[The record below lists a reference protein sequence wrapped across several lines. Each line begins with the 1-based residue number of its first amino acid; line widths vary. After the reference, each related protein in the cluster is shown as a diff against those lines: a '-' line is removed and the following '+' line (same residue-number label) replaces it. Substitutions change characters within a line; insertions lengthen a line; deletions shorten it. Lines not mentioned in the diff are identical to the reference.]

1 MSIEKMSLVNI
12 MGSMTSLDRVLEAC
26 CKAEIF
32 HPEMAAGSSGKQG
45 FHPVQEENPYSPLLQ
60 RLTDAFHT
68 LSIPAGYSDYGKLSM
83 DVADLREAV
92 QKIWCEATQASKHS
106 EELKNSMTMHE
117 QVLAQVNHLRGLNVD
132 LENIVRAKYSVARFG
147 RLPKDSYLKLAYFE
161 KKNFFFF
168 DFDHDDDYYWGVYFA
183 PDENA
188 EEIEELFASLY
199 FEEIKLPDYAHGT
212 PKLAAQE
219 IERQLEKE
227 RAELKQVKDRL
238 KELGEGKRE
247 EFQKLY
253 SYLKMKN
260 DTFSYRRYAV
270 TAYRQFHLEGF
281 VPKSKVEDFIRL
293 FQDME
298 DVICE
303 EQPED
308 ADARLQPPVKLKTNW
323 FFKPFEMYV
332 TMYGLPGYYEMN
344 PTSFIGFIYVLLFG
358 MMFGDLGQGF
368 VLAVGGYLFW
378 KFKKMQLGAIVSRC
392 GISSMIFGTIYGSV
406 FGFENLLDPMFRAL
420 GFSEKPVD
428 VFKPETTN
436 MLLISVVGI
445 GVIVVASSIIMNI
458 YLGLKKKNLE
468 SAVFSNNGIAGLVLY
483 LGTIAAAVL
492 MLTSGINLFNPVFIL
507 LVIVLPIVLM
517 ALKEP
522 LAKLCE
528 HKHGIKPEGGIGGFI
543 MQTFFEL
550 FEMMLSYITNTLSF
564 LRVGGFVL
572 SHAGMMAVVMTLAE
586 MVGTAG
592 SPVVLVIGNLFV
604 MVLEGLL
611 VGIQVLR
618 LVFYETFSRF
628 YEGDGKPYVPAKV
641 EYGEEE
647 K

>member
-12 MGSMTSLDRVLEAC
+12 MGSMASLDRVLEAC
-26 CKAEIF
+26 CRAEIF
-32 HPEMAAGSSGKQG
+32 HPEMAAGSSGERG
-45 FHPVQEENPYSPLLQ
+45 FHPVLEENPYSPLLQ

-68 LSIPAGYSDYGKLSM
+68 LSIPTGYSDYGNLSM
-83 DVADLREAV
+83 DVADLKETV
-92 QKIWCEATQASKHS
+92 QNIWSEVTQASKNS
-106 EELKNSMTMHE
+106 EEMKNSITMHE
-117 QVLAQVNHLRGLNVD
+117 QVLAQVNHLQGLNVD
-132 LENIVRAKYSVARFG
+132 LENITRAKYSVARFG
-147 RLPKDSYLKLAYFE
+147 KLPKDSYLKLVYFE

-219 IERQLEKE
+219 IEKQLEKE
-227 RAELKQVKDRL
+227 RAELSQVKAQL

-247 EFQKLY
+247 ELQKLY

-260 DTFSYRRYAV
+260 DTFAYRRYAV

-281 VPKSKVEDFIRL
+281 VPKNQVREFMRL
-293 FQDME
+293 FENME

-368 VLAVGGYLFW
+368 VLVVGGYLFW
-378 KFKKMQLGAIVSRC
+378 KLKKMQLGAIVSRC

-458 YLGLKKKNLE
+458 YLGLKKKNYE
-468 SAVFSNNGIAGLVLY
+468 SAVFSNNGVAGLVLY

-507 LVIVLPIVLM
+507 LVIVLPIALM

-528 HKHGIKPEGGIGGFI
+528 HKHAEKPEGGIGGFI

-550 FEMMLSYITNTLSF
+550 FEMLLSYITNTLSF

-572 SHAGMMAVVMTLAE
+572 SHAGMMAVVMTLSE
-586 MVGTAG
+586 IVGTVG
-592 SPVVLVIGNLFV
+592 SPIVLVIGNLFV
-604 MVLEGLL
+604 LVLEGLL

-628 YEGDGKPYVPAKV
+628 YEGEGKPYSPAKV

>member
-1 MSIEKMSLVNI
+1 MSIEKMSLINI
-12 MGSMTSLDRVLEAC
+12 MGSMNSLDRVLELC
-26 CKAEIF
+26 CKTEIF
-32 HPEMAAGSSGKQG
+32 HPEMAAGSSGEKG
-45 FHPVQEENPYSPLLQ
+45 FHSIQEENPYSPLLQ

-68 LSIPAGYSDYGKLSM
+68 LSIPAVYSDYGSISM
-83 DVADLREAV
+83 DVADLWETVRN
-92 QKIWCEATQASKHS
+92 IWCDATEASKHS
-106 EELKNSMTMHE
+106 EELKNQIAMHE
-117 QVLAQVNHLRGLNVD
+117 QVLAQVNHLQGMNIN
-132 LENIVRAKYSVARFG
+132 LEDISRSKYSVAKFG
-147 RLPKDSYLKLAYFE
+147 KLPKDSYLKLSYFE

-183 PDENA
+183 PEESA

-212 PKLAAQE
+212 PQSAAHE
-219 IERQLEKE
+219 IEEQLKKE
-227 RAELKQVKDRL
+227 REELEIVHGQL

-281 VPKSKVEDFIRL
+281 VPKSQVDEFINL

-303 EQPED
+303 VQPED
-308 ADARLQPPVKLKTNW
+308 ADARLRPPVKLRTNW

-332 TMYGLPGYYEMN
+332 TMYGLPDYYDMN

-358 MMFGDLGQGF
+358 MMFGDLGQGL
-368 VLAVGGYLFW
+368 VLAIGGYLFW
-378 KFKKMQLGAIVSRC
+378 RFKKMQLGAIVSRC
-392 GISSMIFGTIYGSV
+392 GISSMVFGTIYGSV

-420 GFSEKPVD
+420 GFAEKPID

-458 YLGLKKKNLE
+458 YLGLRKKNYE

-483 LGTIAAAVL
+483 LGTILAAVL
-492 MLTSGINLFNPVFIL
+492 MLVSGINLFNPLFIL
-507 LVIVLPIVLM
+507 LVIVLPLVLM

-522 LAKLCE
+522 LARLCE
-528 HKHGIKPEGGIGGFI
+528 HKHGFKPEGGVGGFI

-572 SHAGMMAVVMTLAE
+572 SHAGMMSVVMTLAG

-592 SPVVLVIGNLFV
+592 SPIVVVIGNVFV

>member
-1 MSIEKMSLVNI
+1 MSIEKMSLINI
-12 MGSMTSLDRVLEAC
+12 MGSMNSLDRVLELC
-26 CKAEIF
+26 CKTEIF
-32 HPEMAAGSSGKQG
+32 HPEMAAGSSGEKG
-45 FHPVQEENPYSPLLQ
+45 FHSIQEENPYSPLLQ

-68 LSIPAGYSDYGKLSM
+68 LSIPAVYSDYGSISM
-83 DVADLREAV
+83 DVADLRETV
-92 QKIWCEATQASKHS
+92 RNIWCDATEASKHS
-106 EELKNSMTMHE
+106 EELKNQIAMHE
-117 QVLAQVNHLRGLNVD
+117 QVLAQVNHLQGMNIN
-132 LENIVRAKYSVARFG
+132 LEDISRSKYSVAKFG
-147 RLPKDSYLKLAYFE
+147 KLPKDSYLKLSYFE

-183 PDENA
+183 PEESA

-212 PKLAAQE
+212 PQSAAHE
-219 IERQLEKE
+219 IEEQLKKE
-227 RAELKQVKDRL
+227 REELEIVHGQL

-281 VPKSKVEDFIRL
+281 VPKSQVDEFINL

-303 EQPED
+303 VQPED
-308 ADARLQPPVKLKTNW
+308 ADARLRPPVKLRTNW

-332 TMYGLPGYYEMN
+332 TMYGLPDYYDMN

-358 MMFGDLGQGF
+358 MMFGDLGQGL
-368 VLAVGGYLFW
+368 VLAIGGYLFW
-378 KFKKMQLGAIVSRC
+378 RFKKMQLGAIVSRC
-392 GISSMIFGTIYGSV
+392 GISSMVFGTIYGSV

-420 GFSEKPVD
+420 GFAEKPID

-458 YLGLKKKNLE
+458 YLGLRKKNYE

-483 LGTIAAAVL
+483 LGTILAAVL
-492 MLTSGINLFNPVFIL
+492 MLVSGINLFNPLFIL
-507 LVIVLPIVLM
+507 LVIVLPLVLM

-522 LAKLCE
+522 LARLCE
-528 HKHGIKPEGGIGGFI
+528 HKHGFKPEGGVGGFI

-572 SHAGMMAVVMTLAE
+572 SHAGMMSVVMTLAG

-592 SPVVLVIGNLFV
+592 SPIVVVIGNVFV

>member
-1 MSIEKMSLVNI
+1 MSIEKMSLINI
-12 MGSMTSLDRVLEAC
+12 MGSMNSLDRVLELC
-26 CKAEIF
+26 CKTEIF
-32 HPEMAAGSSGKQG
+32 HPEMAAGSSGEKG
-45 FHPVQEENPYSPLLQ
+45 FHSIQEENPYSPLLQ

-68 LSIPAGYSDYGKLSM
+68 LSIPAVYSDYGSISM
-83 DVADLREAV
+83 DVADLRETV
-92 QKIWCEATQASKHS
+92 RNIWCDATEASKHS
-106 EELKNSMTMHE
+106 EELKNQIAMHE
-117 QVLAQVNHLRGLNVD
+117 QVLAQVNHLQGMNIN
-132 LENIVRAKYSVARFG
+132 LEDISRSKYSVAKFG
-147 RLPKDSYLKLAYFE
+147 KLPKDSYLKLSYFE

-183 PDENA
+183 PEESA

-212 PKLAAQE
+212 PQSAAHE
-219 IERQLEKE
+219 IEEQLKKE
-227 RAELKQVKDRL
+227 REELETVHGQL

-281 VPKSKVEDFIRL
+281 VPKSQVDEFINL

-303 EQPED
+303 VQPED
-308 ADARLQPPVKLKTNW
+308 ADARLRPPVKLRTNW

-332 TMYGLPGYYEMN
+332 TMYGLPDYYDMN

-358 MMFGDLGQGF
+358 MMFGDLGQGL
-368 VLAVGGYLFW
+368 VLAIGGYLFW
-378 KFKKMQLGAIVSRC
+378 RFKKMQLGAIVSRC
-392 GISSMIFGTIYGSV
+392 GISSMVFGTIYGSV

-420 GFSEKPVD
+420 GFAEKPID

-458 YLGLKKKNLE
+458 YLGLRKKNYE

-483 LGTIAAAVL
+483 LGTILAAVL
-492 MLTSGINLFNPVFIL
+492 MLVSGINLFNPLFIL
-507 LVIVLPIVLM
+507 LVIVLPLVLM

-522 LAKLCE
+522 LARLCE
-528 HKHGIKPEGGIGGFI
+528 HKHGFKPEGGVGGFI

-572 SHAGMMAVVMTLAE
+572 SHAGMMSVVMTLAG

-592 SPVVLVIGNLFV
+592 SPIVVVIGNVFV

>member
-1 MSIEKMSLVNI
+1 MSIERMSLINI
-12 MGSMTSLDRVLEAC
+12 MGSINSLDRVLELC
-26 CKAEIF
+26 CNTEIF
-32 HPEMAAGSSGKQG
+32 HPEMAAGSSGEKG
-45 FHPVQEENPYSPLLQ
+45 FRPMQEENPYSPLLQ
-60 RLTDAFHT
+60 RLMDAFRM
-68 LSIPAGYSDYGKLSM
+68 LSVPAVYSDYGDLSM

-92 QKIWCEATQASKHS
+92 QKIWCDVTEASKRS
-106 EELKNSMTMHE
+106 EELKNSISMHE
-117 QVLAQVNHLRGLNVD
+117 QVLAQVNHLQGLNVSLD
-132 LENIVRAKYSVARFG
+132 DIVRSKYSVARFG
-147 RLPKDSYLKLAYFE
+147 KLPKDSYLKLSYFE

-168 DFDHDDDYYWGVYFA
+168 DFDHDEDYYWGVYFA
-183 PDENA
+183 PEENA

-212 PKLAAQE
+212 PQIAAHE
-219 IERQLEKE
+219 IEEQLDKE
-227 RAELKQVKDRL
+227 RGELEAVHDQLR
-238 KELGEGKRE
+238 ELGEGKRE

-260 DTFSYRRYAV
+260 DTFAFRRYAV

-281 VPKSKVEDFIRL
+281 VPKNRVDEFMDL
-293 FQDME
+293 FQNME

-303 EQPED
+303 VQPED
-308 ADARLQPPVKLKTNW
+308 ADARLKPPVKLKTNW
-323 FFKPFEMYV
+323 FFRPFEMFV
-332 TMYGLPGYYEMN
+332 TMYGLPDYYDVN

-358 MMFGDLGQGF
+358 VMFGDLGQGLIL
-368 VLAVGGYLFW
+368 VIGGYLFW
-378 KFKKMQLGAIVSRC
+378 RFKKMQLGAIVSRC
-392 GISSMIFGTIYGSV
+392 GISSMVFGTVYGSV
-406 FGFENLLDPMFRAL
+406 FGFENLLDPMFHAL
-420 GFSEKPVD
+420 GFAEKPID
-428 VFKPETTN
+428 VFESQTTN

-458 YLGLKKKNLE
+458 YLGLRKKNYE

-483 LGTIAAAVL
+483 LGTILAAVL
-492 MLTSGINLFNPVFIL
+492 MLVSGINLFHPLFIL
-507 LVIVLPIVLM
+507 LVIVLPLLLM

-522 LAKLCE
+522 LARLCE
-528 HKHGIKPEGGIGGFI
+528 HKRGFKPEGGVAGFI

-550 FEMMLSYITNTLSF
+550 FEMVLSYVTNTLSF

-572 SHAGMMAVVMTLAE
+572 SHAGMMAVVMMLAE
-586 MVGTAG
+586 MVGTVG
-592 SPVVLVIGNLFV
+592 NPIVVVIGNLFV

-647 K
+647 N

>member
-1 MSIEKMSLVNI
+1 MSIEKMSLINI
-12 MGSMTSLDRVLEAC
+12 MGSMDSLDRVLELC
-26 CKAEIF
+26 CKTEMF
-32 HPEMAAGSSGKQG
+32 HPEMAAGSTGEKG
-45 FHPVQEENPYSPLLQ
+45 FHPVQEENPYAPLLQ
-60 RLTDAFHT
+60 RLADAFHT
-68 LSIPAGYSDYGKLSM
+68 LSIPAVYRDYGNLSM

-92 QKIWCEATQASKHS
+92 QKIWCDATEASKHS
-106 EELKNSMTMHE
+106 EELKNRIAMHE
-117 QVLAQVNHLRGLNVD
+117 QVLAQVNHLQGMNIN
-132 LENIVRAKYSVARFG
+132 LEDISRSKYSVARFG
-147 RLPKDSYLKLAYFE
+147 KLPKDSYLKLSYFE

-168 DFDHDDDYYWGVYFA
+168 AFDHDEDYYWGVYFA
-183 PDENA
+183 PEENA
-188 EEIEELFASLY
+188 EEIEELFSSLY
-199 FEEIKLPDYAHGT
+199 FEEIHLPDYAHGT
-212 PKLAAQE
+212 PQAAAREMEDQLKKEHQE
-219 IERQLEKE
+219 LEAVRKQL
-227 RAELKQVKDRL
+227 Q
-238 KELGEGKRE
+238 ELGEGKRQ

-281 VPKSKVEDFIRL
+281 VPKNREDEFIGL

-303 EQPED
+303 VQPED
-308 ADARLQPPVKLKTNW
+308 ADARLRPPVKLKTNW

-332 TMYGLPGYYEMN
+332 TMYGLPDYYDMN

-358 MMFGDLGQGF
+358 MMFGDLGQGL

-378 KFKKMQLGAIVSRC
+378 RFKKMQLGAIVSRC
-392 GISSMIFGTIYGSV
+392 GISSMVFGTIYGSV
-406 FGFENLLDPMFRAL
+406 FGFENLLDPMFHAL
-420 GFSEKPVD
+420 GFAEKPID
-428 VFKPETTN
+428 VFEPQTTN

-445 GVIVVASSIIMNI
+445 GVIVVVSSIIMNI
-458 YLGLKKKNLE
+458 YLGLRKKNYE

-483 LGTIAAAVL
+483 LGTILAAVL
-492 MLTSGINLFNPVFIL
+492 MLVSGINLFNPLFIL
-507 LVIVLPIVLM
+507 LVIVLPLVLI

-522 LAKLCE
+522 LARLCE
-528 HKHGIKPEGGIGGFI
+528 HKRDFKPEGGAAGFI

-572 SHAGMMAVVMTLAE
+572 SHAGMMSVVMTLAE
-586 MVGTAG
+586 MVGATG
-592 SPVVLVIGNLFV
+592 SPVVVIIGNIFV
-604 MVLEGLL
+604 MGLEGLL

-641 EYGEEE
+641 EYEEE
-647 K
+647 KN